1 MVCSRPAPGRADG
14 CSPAGRP
21 AAQLT
26 PSPSTS
32 RRDQTTLPGTCPSPA
47 TSRSRAPTP
56 GSHTCER
63 PAAPPG
69 PRLRKTPGGDHS
81 PRRAGG
87 GGRISAAAGAREQ
100 TGRHVRS
107 RGALTPTP
115 PQGSRTKTDVSEPAG
130 TGSEVR
136 GQGRRRPRE
145 CRGPPAELWHCGV
158 RTRRP
163 PCGPRQ
169 GPSWAAGAG
178 PVGRSPAERRHSTWR
193 QPLLTGRG
201 RRGTHGASASGPSS
215 GTLRGSP
222 GLLRAASGANLTAG
236 PDAKLGGSCSPA
248 LPNSQQGRGRVDAW
262 GALRSRDLSGM
273 WKTHLKSTGTA
284 VKWPSGKAAWS
295 RTQRR
300 RPLPQCSGLSPGGED
315 GAVGYLGES
324 YCPVSAC

>member
-1 MVCSRPAPGRADG
+1 MSGQPPRPGPVCGKHLAAITLHGEPGGGAEFLR
-14 CSPAGRP
+14 
-21 AAQLT
+21 
-26 PSPSTS
+26 
-32 RRDQTTLPGTCPSPA
+32 LPGPENKQDGTCAAEEHLPQH
-47 TSRSRAPTP
+47 RHRA
-56 GSHTCER
+56 
-63 PAAPPG
+63 A
-69 PRLRKTPGGDHS
+69 
-81 PRRAGG
+81 
-87 GGRISAAAGAREQ
+87 
-100 TGRHVRS
+100 
-107 RGALTPTP
+107 
-115 PQGSRTKTDVSEPAG
+115 
-130 TGSEVR
+130 
-136 GQGRRRPRE
+136 GRRRTSASLRGRGARSGAKAAGGPGSAA
-145 CRGPPAELWHCGV
+145 GPPAVLWHCGV

-300 RPLPQCSGLSPGGED
+300 RPLPQCSGVSPGGED
-315 GAVGYLGES
+315 GAAGYLGES